1 MRKLTLFIEEDSE
14 KEQLDENLMVMGNN
28 PYLVVKTMTVYWKYN
43 NVITGFYY
51 RFTGYQGRVTLEEG
65 YWTFQKLAD
74 KLKKEKVTLEG
85 IRVNGKCRSNVTIH
99 LSS

>member
-1 MRKLTLFIEEDSE
+1 MFIEEDSE
-14 KEQLDENLMVMGNN
+14 KEQLDENLKVMGNN

-43 NVITGFYY
+43 MITGFYY